1 MAEQGFRPRYKFFVP
16 QAPEVILRAITTKA
30 NEQNPDRIIVRKAQD
45 HMVLD
50 IPNED
55 RHFWSPHMDLNVE
68 RDEALQSTLVR
79 CLIGPSPTVWTM
91 FMFFYGLFGFVGF
104 IGLMLGMSQWTLNK
118 APWGLWFVPLAMIGI
133 GLMYYISYKGKAL
146 SRAEMMKLKTFI
158 DDALGCDCLA
168 LADEQLNTP
177 NNLAS

>member
-1 MAEQGFRPRYKFFVP
+1 MADTGFRPRYKFFVP
-16 QAPEVILRAITTKA
+16 QAPEAIQGAISIKA
-30 NEQNPDRIIVRKAQD
+30 KDRNPDRIIVRKTRD

-68 RDEALQSTLVR
+68 RDQELNATLVR

-91 FMFFYGLFGFVGF
+91 FMFFYGLFGFIGF
-104 IGLMLGMSQWTLNK
+104 VGLMLGMSQWTLSTEM
-118 APWGLWFVPLAMIGI
+118 WGFWFVPVSFLGM
-133 GLMYYISYKGKAL
+133 GLMYYVSNKGKEL
-146 SRAEMMKLKTFI
+146 SRTEMIRLKSFV

-168 LADEQLNTP
+168 LANQQLETP
-177 NNLAS
+177 NNLVA